1 MFKLTVRSG
10 AQAGM
15 EFPVDRPVV
24 VIGRGSGSDII
35 LQDSQAS
42 RKHAEISQQGDQYY
56 IRDLGS
62 TNGTYVNGQRIAG
75 PQLLQ
80 PGDTI
85 QIGDTVLVGASMGV
99 AAAAAPTGDW
109 ESGLYTD
116 QMGAPSGGG
125 KRWLLVG
132 AIGAVVLLLLAA
144 VAAAAW
150 MLVGGGKST
159 PTPIVML
166 ATNTPT
172 AGAIA
177 VQPTATQPAQ
187 PTAAA
192 PTNTPLVQVETPAV
206 PAPTVTVAVPPPT
219 GAAPPPVTPPA
230 QMPTGM
236 PTGMPTSPEDLE
248 QLPKVVKEYLG
259 DIPPD
264 QLPQVISEQIQNMS
278 QEELQQMIGALF
290 PGVPLE
296 QLPEVVA
303 ASFPGLSAEEVEGLM
318 AIAFPGQNFKIPKTE
333 LGAPIGGKMALGI
346 FDKSRGAYDLYLADQ
361 AMAQPRLLAQNAT
374 DPGFS
379 PDGQYIVY
387 HSSAPDKAGL
397 RIMKVDGSEDRAL
410 TSIASDR
417 NPRFSPD
424 GTRVLFSNI
433 DNSTLVVINVDGSGR
448 REIGQGKF
456 PDWSPDGSHIVYQ
469 GCVAGGRCGL
479 IVANADGS
487 NPMQVTTDAND
498 AMPRWR
504 YGNIAFMSTRDGN
517 FEIYVINPDGTWLRR
532 ITTNPAT
539 DIMPVWD
546 PAGVRLAFR
555 SDRDGDRAVYTT
567 SGIGGGDF
575 KRFGAEF
582 NNDWMLAGMDWGQ

>member
-62 TNGTYVNGQRIAG
+62 TNGTYVNGQRITG
-75 PQLLQ
+75 SHPLR
-80 PGDTI
+80 PGDSI
-85 QIGDTVLVGASMGV
+85 QIGDTVLVSAPMGAV
-99 AAAAAPTGDW
+99 ATAAPADDW
-109 ESGLYTD
+109 ESSLYAS
-116 QMGAPSGGG
+116 QVGAPAGGG
-125 KRWLLVG
+125 KRWLVVG
-132 AIGAVVLLLLAA
+132 AIGAVVILLLAA

-150 MLVGGGKST
+150 MLIGGGKST

-177 VQPTATQPAQ
+177 VQPTTTQPARPQ

-206 PAPTVTVAVPPPT
+206 PAPTVTMAVPPPTGAVQPPPT
-219 GAAPPPVTPPA
+219 GAAPPPITPPA

-248 QLPKVVKEYLG
+248 QLPKVVREYLG

-410 TSIASDR
+410 TTIASD
-417 NPRFSPD
+417 
-424 GTRVLFSNI
+424 
-433 DNSTLVVINVDGSGR
+433 
-448 REIGQGKF
+448 
-456 PDWSPDGSHIVYQ
+456 
-469 GCVAGGRCGL
+469 
-479 IVANADGS
+479 
-487 NPMQVTTDAND
+487 
-498 AMPRWR
+498 
-504 YGNIAFMSTRDGN
+504 
-517 FEIYVINPDGTWLRR
+517 
-532 ITTNPAT
+532 
-539 DIMPVWD
+539 
-546 PAGVRLAFR
+546 
-555 SDRDGDRAVYTT
+555 
-567 SGIGGGDF
+567 
-575 KRFGAEF
+575 
-582 NNDWMLAGMDWGQ
+582 